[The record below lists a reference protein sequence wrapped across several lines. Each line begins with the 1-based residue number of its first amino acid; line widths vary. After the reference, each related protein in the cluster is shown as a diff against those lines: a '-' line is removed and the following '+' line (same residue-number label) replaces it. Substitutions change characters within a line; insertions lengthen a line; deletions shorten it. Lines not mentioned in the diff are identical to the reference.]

1 MSDSLLGLCLALV
14 IAGAALRLRTGMDL
28 SRMRVALEELKQER
42 QELRGQRAQAQ
53 TALEIVEVQEREL
66 NNDVRDLAAELSAV
80 NQRNAELRAEEAEVR
95 RRAEQRGTAIDREG
109 EDDVAQPAS

>member
-1 MSDSLLGLCLALV
+1 MSDALLGLCLALV
-14 IAGAALRLRTGMDL
+14 TTAAALRLKTGMDL

-42 QELRGQRAQAQ
+42 QELRGQRGQAQA
-53 TALEIVEVQEREL
+53 AVEIVEVQEREL

-95 RRAEQRGTAIDREG
+95 RRAEQRGTAVDMQDGDEK
-109 EDDVAQPAS
+109 EPS